1 LTKKLYR
8 SRSQIML
15 GGVCGGLA
23 EYFDVDVTIVRLLWV
38 VAFFA
43 GGAGF
48 LAYLVAWVI
57 IPQPPYGQDPEKKT
71 EFLKGNHEE
80 AESVCDA
87 GHPEDLH
94 HEAYEEKSLQEKNRL
109 IGLILVI
116 LGVYILAGRF
126 FPRYLLMQYWPVV
139 LIIAGV
145 FFLVRGLR
153 KNY

>member
-1 LTKKLYR
+1 MTKKLHR
-8 SRSQIML
+8 SRAQIML

-57 IPQPPYGQDPEKKT
+57 IPQQPYGQDPEKKT
-71 EFLKGNHEE
+71 ELLDDGDE
-80 AESVCDA
+80 AGYSPSQD
-87 GHPEDLH
+87 EDPRYQ
-94 HEAYEEKSLQEKNRL
+94 ATEEKSLQEKNRL

-116 LGVYILAGRF
+116 LGIYLLAGRF
-126 FPRYLLMQYWPVV
+126 FPRYLLAQYWPVV
-139 LIIAGV
+139 LIVVGL

-153 KNY
+153 RNS

>member
-1 LTKKLYR
+1 MTKKLYR

-57 IPQPPYGQDPEKKT
+57 IPQQPYGQDPEKKT
-71 EFLKGNHEE
+71 ELLD
-80 AESVCDA
+80 DA
-87 GHPEDLH
+87 DEIDALSHNGHD
-94 HEAYEEKSLQEKNRL
+94 EKTLQEKNRL

-126 FPRYLLMQYWPVV
+126 FPRYLLTQYWPVV
-139 LIIAGV
+139 LILAGL
-145 FFLVRGLR
+145 FFLVRGLKR
-153 KNY
+153 NS

>member
-1 LTKKLYR
+1 MTKKLYR

-71 EFLKGNHEE
+71 ESLDRDCEEVVSGTHSDEELNHE
-80 AESVCDA
+80 A
-87 GHPEDLH
+87 H
-94 HEAYEEKSLQEKNRL
+94 EEKSLQEKNRL

-126 FPRYLLMQYWPVV
+126 FPRYLLMQYWPVI
-139 LIIAGV
+139 LIVAGL
-145 FFLVRGLR
+145 FFLVRGLK
-153 KNY
+153 KNH

>member
-71 EFLKGNHEE
+71 KLLERDGEEDVSSAGSAEELNHE
-80 AESVCDA
+80 A
-87 GHPEDLH
+87 H
-94 HEAYEEKSLQEKNRL
+94 EEKSLQEKNRL

-116 LGVYILAGRF
+116 LGVYILAGRV
-126 FPRYLLMQYWPVV
+126 FPRYLLMQYWPVA
-139 LIIAGV
+139 LIVAGL
-145 FFLVRGLR
+145 FFLVRGLK
-153 KNY
+153 KNS

>member
-71 EFLKGNHEE
+71 KFLEGNHEE
-80 AESVCDA
+80 AETVCDA
-87 GHPEDLH
+87 GYPEDLH

-126 FPRYLLMQYWPVV
+126 FPRYLLMQYWPVA

-145 FFLVRGLR
+145 FFLVRGLKR
-153 KNY
+153 N